1 MWDAK
6 FWAQV
11 WEVMFWPLVACVLLP
26 PLLVYLGLHVVQR
39 GIIFV
44 DIAMAQMASL
54 GFCVGALWHLELD
67 DPLNIAIALG
77 FTLVAAALFSFT
89 NKSGSEVP
97 QEATIGIAYVVAAA
111 AAVLIVSRAAH
122 GNEEIKNMLVGNILN
137 TSAGDILGVGNF
149 LGKFLPAMK
158 ILNEPLAEGVQG
170 GFLPGTAWWFAF
182 VGLVHFIFRRQLCG
196 VSFAREQ
203 SRAQGMRVRAWDF
216 LFYALFG
223 FVVTSFVRIAGVL
236 LIFSYLIVPSVCA
249 VLLARTM
256 RIRLLIGCIIVL
268 LGGVGGMI
276 GSSYADLP
284 SGAAIVCALGA
295 LLVITAITAPLL
307 RRMIQR
313 PRPH

>member
-1 MWDAK
+1 M
-6 FWAQV
+6 

-39 GIIFV
+39 GIIFI

-89 NKSGSEVP
+89 NKTGSEVP
-97 QEATIGIAYVVAAA
+97 HEATIGIAYVVTAA
-111 AAVLIVSRAAH
+111 AAVLILSRAAH
-122 GNEEIKNMLVGNILN
+122 GDEEIKNMLVGNILLV
-137 TSAGDILGVGNF
+137 SAEDLLCVGSF
-149 LGKFLPAMK
+149 LGKFLPAIK
-158 ILNEPLAEGVQG
+158 ILNEPGMEGMHAE
-170 GFLPGTAWWFAF
+170 FLPGTAWWFAL
-182 VGLVHFIFRRQLCG
+182 VGLVHLIFRRQVCG

-203 SRAQGMRVRAWDF
+203 SRANGMRVRAWDF

-236 LIFSYLIVPSVCA
+236 LIFSYLIVPAVCA

-256 RIRLLIGCIIVL
+256 RIRMLIGCIIALV
-268 LGGVGGMI
+268 GGVGGMI
-276 GSSYADLP
+276 GSFYADLP
-284 SGAAIVCALGA
+284 SGAAIVCALGV
-295 LLVITAITAPLL
+295 LLITTASIAPLI
-307 RRMIQR
+307 RRKT
-313 PRPH
+313 PRPATD